1 MNEKNISVLTRRD
14 FLRRAACAAVGTAAM
29 TSAIRDL
36 RFMNAAVAQ
45 SNVTDYKALVCIF
58 LAGGNDS
65 NNMIVPTV
73 ASEYGN
79 YSSIRGANLALP
91 QGSLL
96 NLQIPGTLP
105 APNYS
110 LGTGP
115 GPSTAGNY
123 TDPAG
128 HSFGFH
134 PACPELAQLFY
145 EGKLAPLFNT
155 GTLIYPITK
164 AQYSDVTKRPPQLFS
179 HADQVTQWQTSIPDR
194 PPLTGWGGR
203 CADLLNAANTNS
215 TISLSVSLQGA
226 NTFEIGNAVS
236 QYAVSTS
243 GAIAMQGVSGA
254 RLAALTNILGLPYP
268 NLQAKAYAGVAA
280 HSINT
285 GTLLNTA
292 ITNTAAANYW
302 TNAFPSTIV
311 VPNGGGTVG
320 SSSLSSQLKMVAR
333 LIEAGNRAAGSPTNG
348 FGMKRQIFFCQVG
361 GYDLHSGQTKFNP
374 LNPVANDINI
384 GAHANLMAELS
395 QSLLAFQRSM
405 EQLELLYP
413 GISSK
418 VTAFTSSDFG
428 RTFPTNGVGSDHGWG
443 SHHLI
448 VGGGVKGGQTYGK
461 FPTLTVGG
469 PDDTST
475 GRWIPTTAID
485 QYFATIATWFG
496 VDSGNLSTVF
506 PNLGRFATPS
516 LGFMKAP

>member
-36 RFMNAAVAQ
+36 RFMNAAIADQ
-45 SNVTDYKALVCIF
+45 SVPSDYKALVCIF

-65 NNMIVPTV
+65 NNMIVPTMP
-73 ASEYGN
+73 SEYNN
-79 YSSIRGANLALP
+79 YSAIRLANLALT
-91 QGSLL
+91 QSSLL
-96 NLQIPGTLP
+96 NLQVPGTLP
-105 APNYS
+105 APNYVS
-110 LGTGP
+110 TKGP
-115 GPSTAGNY
+115 APNTPGNF
-123 TDPAG
+123 TDTAG

-145 EGKLAPLFNT
+145 EGKLAPLFNA

-164 AQYSDVTKRPPQLFS
+164 AQYSDATKRPPQLFS
-179 HADQVTQWQTSIPDR
+179 HADQVTQWQTSIPDQ
-194 PPLTGWGGR
+194 PPVTGWGGR

-215 TISLSVSLQGA
+215 TISLSVSIAGA

-243 GAIAMQGVSGA
+243 GAIAMKGLNAA

-268 NLQAKAYAGVAA
+268 NMQAKAYAGVAA

-285 GTLLNTA
+285 GTLLINA
-292 ITNTAAANYW
+292 ITNTQAGNYW
-302 TNAFPSTIV
+302 TNVFPSTIV

-320 SSSLSSQLKMVAR
+320 SSSLSQQLKMVAR

-361 GYDLHSGQTKFNP
+361 GYDLHSGQTNYDVNNP
-374 LNPVANDINI
+374 NKVII

-395 QSLLAFQRSM
+395 QCMSAFQRSM
-405 EQLELLYP
+405 EQLEPLYP
-413 GISSK
+413 GIASK
-418 VTAFTSSDFG
+418 VTTFTSSDFG
-428 RTFPTNGVGSDHGWG
+428 RTFPSNGVGSDHGWG

-448 VGGGVKGGQTYGK
+448 MGGGVKGGQTYGK
-461 FPTLTVGG
+461 FPALTVGG

-496 VDSGNLSTVF
+496 VDGGNLATVF
-506 PNLGRFATPS
+506 PNIGRFATPN